1 MKKKKFLLYILILE
15 SSGRRVSG
23 PQNFKIAR
31 RTLKEFRCQR
41 EVIEDDA
48 FTDGKGDRS
57 RTKNSCQTLKARAN
71 VSDLHTLRNYFL
83 RFLRAALCAP
93 NKNRCFPNF
102 GFSSVFCSPS
112 TGAPINCRYV
122 FSPIMTLSM
131 NQDLRRFSKASIET
145 LLDAFPLSLF

>member
-1 MKKKKFLLYILILE
+1 MKKKKFLLYILIFE

-57 RTKNSCQTLKARAN
+57 RTKNSC
-71 VSDLHTLRNYFL
+71 
-83 RFLRAALCAP
+83 
-93 NKNRCFPNF
+93 
-102 GFSSVFCSPS
+102 
-112 TGAPINCRYV
+112 
-122 FSPIMTLSM
+122 
-131 NQDLRRFSKASIET
+131 
-145 LLDAFPLSLF
+145 